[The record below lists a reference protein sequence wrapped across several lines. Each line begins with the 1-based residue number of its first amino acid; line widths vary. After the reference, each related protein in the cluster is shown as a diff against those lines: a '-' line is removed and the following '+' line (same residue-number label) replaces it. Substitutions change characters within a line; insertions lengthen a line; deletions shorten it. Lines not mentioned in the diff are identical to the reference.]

1 MLLNL
6 LLLLLAAPL
15 LLPTAAS
22 APATAAAAAAVAEED
37 ELRLKEPIDTAI
49 RSCCSFS
56 LALLL
61 LLLPPPLLVILERLV
76 ADAEGRKMRW
86 PLQVDEVSGS
96 NTSNTWGSGA
106 RVVEDA
112 AQLMRV
118 LRGVTPPGDNRRL
131 PSLPP
136 PAAGA
141 VPKLPVLLAR
151 LKAAL
156 PAAALPL

>member
-1 MLLNL
+1 MLLN

-15 LLPTAAS
+15 LLPAAAS
-22 APATAAAAAAVAEED
+22 ASATAAAAAVAEED
-37 ELRLKEPIDTAI
+37 ALRLKDPIDTAI

-61 LLLPPPLLVILERLV
+61 PLPPPPLAILERLV
-76 ADAEGRKMRW
+76 ADAEGRRMRW
-86 PLQVDEVSGS
+86 PLPVDEVSGS

-112 AQLMRV
+112 AQLIRV

-131 PSLPP
+131 PPLP
-136 PAAGA
+136 PAA
-141 VPKLPVLLAR
+141 
-151 LKAAL
+151 
-156 PAAALPL
+156 AAAGPVP